1 MLICIVSLAHG
12 PRKRGNNTAQEFP
25 SAERVA
31 QQAVLR
37 YLYAGTVVRI
47 GQGSGQ
53 RAAKNGV
60 RCYHGE
66 EISTCQEKKFPS
78 EEKAVKK
85 LRMSRIMEVNKEL
98 LLIFSIIAFAAV
110 INFFVAGERLVLTF
124 YNLPT
129 LFAAYYFGRTRA
141 VQTALASVLIVSWL
155 NIMNPVALAAGQAL
169 SFRHLIGWSDVAI
182 WGGFLLVTAYAMGTL
197 YEVKEQGMS
206 ELRETY
212 FGVLQILCQVISNDK
227 YTQNH
232 SFRVSVYAAR
242 MAAEMGMPDEQ
253 IEDVR
258 AAALLHDIGKLE
270 VSRNILYKSAR
281 LSEDEIVEVQAHL
294 PRGVEA
300 LRPVAVG
307 GTLRRVLPIILAH
320 HDKFDGSGYHPT
332 QGEDIPIEAR
342 IISVADVYDALVS
355 DRPYRKAMS
364 PFEARDIILKGAG
377 TDFDPKCVAAFESAF
392 RGGRMEVPE
401 VLV

>member
-1 MLICIVSLAHG
+1 
-12 PRKRGNNTAQEFP
+12 
-25 SAERVA
+25 
-31 QQAVLR
+31 
-37 YLYAGTVVRI
+37 
-47 GQGSGQ
+47 
-53 RAAKNGV
+53 
-60 RCYHGE
+60 
-66 EISTCQEKKFPS
+66 
-78 EEKAVKK
+78 VKK
-85 LRMSRIMEVNKEL
+85 PIMSRIMEVNKEL

-110 INFFVAGERLVLTF
+110 INFFVAGERLVLSF

-129 LFAAYYFGRTRA
+129 LFAAYYFGRSRA

-155 NIMNPVALAAGQAL
+155 NIMNPVAFAAGQTVTA
-169 SFRHLIGWSDVAI
+169 RHLIGWADVAI
-182 WGGFLLVTAYAMGTL
+182 WGGFLLITAYAMGTL
-197 YEVKEQGMS
+197 YEVKEEGMT

-232 SFRVSVYAAR
+232 SFRVSVYSAR
-242 MAAEMGMPDEQ
+242 LAAEMGLPEDQ

-281 LSEDEIVEVQAHL
+281 LSEDEIAEVQSHL

-320 HDKFDGSGYHPT
+320 HDKFDGTGYHPT
-332 QGEDIPIEAR
+332 KGEDIPIEAR
-342 IISVADVYDALVS
+342 IITVADVYDALVS

-377 TDFDPKCVAAFESAF
+377 ADFDPKVVGAFESAF